1 MFELHQWL
9 YHLHNKNIHPESIWK
24 SSFFAQYVACWRFFS
39 WKGPRLVPWC
49 VRGLI
54 LRAFFFSPC
63 RAQSVHIGNEQQ
75 CGCDISENANTIIST
90 PPLSLSQHQYLCAHG
105 GGSEIPGPEFALS
118 WQGKRLIRTHA
129 PLLVTLPASPAQH
142 ATLDLNAFFSLFSSS
157 CWMCC
162 DVWAA
167 VEMRDWFNKERVF
180 SVEGGCSSSSVF
192 PPRLSPE
199 MAPVKWFD
207 ACCKGGHFLLS
218 TELHMA
224 PHQEELNQR
233 CRSPHVRTAAR
244 GSLAGFT

>member
-9 YHLHNKNIHPESIWK
+9 YHLHNKKIHPESIWK

-54 LRAFFFSPC
+54 LRAFFFPPC

-75 CGCDISENANTIIST
+75 CGCDISENANTIST
-90 PPLSLSQHQYLCAHG
+90 PPSLSQHQYLCAHG

-142 ATLDLNAFFSLFSSS
+142 ATLDLNAFFFFFLPVAECAAMYELRLKCVTDLIRRECFP
-157 CWMCC
+157 WRGA
-162 DVWAA
+162 AA
-167 VEMRDWFNKERVF
+167 VAPF
-180 SVEGGCSSSSVF
+180 SPLAWAQRW
-192 PPRLSPE
+192 PP
-199 MAPVKWFD
+199 
-207 ACCKGGHFLLS
+207 
-218 TELHMA
+218 
-224 PHQEELNQR
+224 
-233 CRSPHVRTAAR
+233 
-244 GSLAGFT
+244 